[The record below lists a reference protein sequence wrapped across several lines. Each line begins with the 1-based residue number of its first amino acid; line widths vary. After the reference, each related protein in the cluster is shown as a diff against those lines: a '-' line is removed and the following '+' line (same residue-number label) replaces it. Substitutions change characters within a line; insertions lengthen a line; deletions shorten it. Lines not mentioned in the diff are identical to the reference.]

1 MNGDI
6 NKKEIDS
13 QHEMKDDEL
22 DKVVGG
28 LAIGPACC
36 PICGATYRLFTGMDN
51 YLPNG
56 ERACPSC
63 VQAYGR

>member
-1 MNGDI
+1 MNNEKQNI
-6 NKKEIDS
+6 QNEIG
-13 QHEMKDDEL
+13 DDEL

-28 LAIGPACC
+28 LTIGPACC
-36 PICGATYRLFTGMDN
+36 PICGAMYRLYTGMDN

-63 VQAYGR
+63 VQAYGK